1 MKRLRFVVLL
11 AIAAMT
17 LFGTGC
23 CDEERCRAE
32 HDLIKRS
39 ECLPGFPPGPIIDIE
54 PNAAQPGDLMVSR
67 NGTPLPVSTVDV
79 TQVISVFDVTP
90 CRLRGDFIGVRKSLF
105 DFLSTVSG
113 LQAAQLVTVQADN
126 DDDGTLD
133 MEIEIRLNGFGTIR
147 WKFTELAGAQRVCV
161 PEPGDS
167 FNPTDVLP
175 KEFAHMK
182 VAPLN
187 EATYGAGTEVH
198 LKVEL
203 P

>member
-1 MKRLRFVVLL
+1 MKRLRMVVLL

-23 CDEERCRAE
+23 CDEERCRAKY
-32 HDLIKRS
+32 DLIKRS
-39 ECLPGFPPGPIIDIE
+39 ECKTGHPPGPIIDIE

-79 TQVISVFDVTP
+79 TQVVSVFDVIP
-90 CRLRGDFIGVRKSLF
+90 CQLRGDFIGVRKILF
-105 DFLSTVSG
+105 DFQSTVSG
-113 LQAAQLVTVQADN
+113 SQAAQRVTVQADN
-126 DDDGTLD
+126 DGDGTLD

-147 WKFTELAGAQRVCV
+147 WKFTELAGLGRVCV

-167 FNPTDVLP
+167 YNPGDVLP

-182 VAPLN
+182 IASLDEV
-187 EATYGAGTEVH
+187 THGAGTEVH
-198 LKVEL
+198 LKVEI